1 MRENRGGVEM
11 PYVGRDHHTG
21 AFSLWMAGGG
31 VKPGF
36 SYGETDPVGYEATVN
51 KVSAHDLHATMM
63 TLLGYDHKKLTYP
76 FQGLE
81 QRLSNVT
88 KTSRVVK
95 EVIA

>member
-1 MRENRGGVEM
+1 
-11 PYVGRDHHTG
+11 
-21 AFSLWMAGGG
+21 MAGGG

-36 SYGETDPVGYEATVN
+36 TYGETDPVGYAAAID
-51 KVSAHDLHATMM
+51 KVSAHDFHATLM
-63 TLLGYDHKKLTYP
+63 TLLGYDHKRLTYP

-88 KTSRVVK
+88 KPSRIVK